1 MRRSLR
7 SARCGRSFHRSTGSS
22 RPINSGES
30 ESEGGKTTAGS
41 RALAARSGFAC
52 DGKLLI
58 VAIEGLLLDIDG
70 VLAVSWAALPGA
82 VDALRRLREDGVPFR
97 LITNTT
103 TKTRAGLAATL
114 GDAGFDVG
122 DEEIVTAVVATA
134 AYLRDAHPG
143 AKVFV
148 LSDGDATEDLAGIEL
163 AAVDDADVV
172 VIGGACDEF
181 TYGTMNRIFRRLMD
195 GASLV
200 GMHRN
205 LFWKTS
211 DGWELDG
218 GAYIAGLE
226 EAANTKATICG
237 KPEKAYFDAAL
248 AMLGVDADRAAMVGD
263 DIVNDILGAQA
274 SGLMGI
280 LVRTGKY
287 REGDEDHPDGRP
299 DHVLPSFADVPAFV
313 GSA

>member
-1 MRRSLR
+1 M
-7 SARCGRSFHRSTGSS
+7 
-22 RPINSGES
+22 
-30 ESEGGKTTAGS
+30 
-41 RALAARSGFAC
+41 
-52 DGKLLI
+52 
-58 VAIEGLLLDIDG
+58 AIEGLLLDIDG
-70 VLAVSWAALPGA
+70 VLAVSWEALPGA
-82 VDALRRLREDGVPFR
+82 VDALRRLREDGLPLR
-97 LITNTT
+97 MITNTT
-103 TKTRAGLAATL
+103 TKTRADLASTL
-114 GDAGFDVG
+114 RDAGFDVG
-122 DEEIVTAVVATA
+122 DEEIVSAVVATA

-148 LSDGDATEDLAGIEL
+148 LSDGDATEDLAGVEL
-163 AAVDDADVV
+163 VAVDDADVV

-211 DGWELDG
+211 EGWELDG

-274 SGLMGI
+274 AGLTGI

-287 REGDEDHPDGRP
+287 REGDEDRPDGRP
-299 DHVLPSFADVPAFV
+299 DHVLGSFADVPEFL